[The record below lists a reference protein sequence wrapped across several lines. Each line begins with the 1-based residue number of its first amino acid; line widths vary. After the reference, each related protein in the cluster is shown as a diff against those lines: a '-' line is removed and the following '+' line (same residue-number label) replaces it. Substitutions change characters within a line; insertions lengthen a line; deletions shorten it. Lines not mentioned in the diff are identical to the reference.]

1 MVAYCIRRSGQGL
14 VVVVLVS
21 FLTFIEAHIMPG
33 NPARAILGIHASPA
47 QLRAFEIEN
56 GYNLPLPLQYL
67 KYIDRLIHGNL
78 GFSYQLNQSV
88 AALLAER
95 LPATVILVG
104 LSTVVALLLCVPIA
118 ITQAVR
124 RNKPA
129 DYAITGAQYALY
141 SMPTFWLGL
150 MMIMLFAEKLRILP
164 PTAPQGNV
172 PQILAHP
179 LGLVLPV
186 ATLALGSVA
195 AFSRY
200 LRSSLLDNLAEDYVR
215 TARAKGGSRRVV
227 LFRHVFRNA
236 LAPIITLVGLSLP
249 GILSGALITEALFNY
264 PGMGMLFWQS
274 ALSSDYAVM
283 LGITIIVAI
292 ATVAG
297 SLLADILYAVMDP
310 RVRYVRAGQ

>member
-1 MVAYCIRRSGQGL
+1 LI
-14 VVVVLVS
+14 VVVLVS

-47 QLRAFEIEN
+47 QLHAFDIAN
-56 GYNLPLPLQYL
+56 GYNRSLPIQYWD
-67 KYIDRLIHGNL
+67 YIDRLLHGNL

-88 AALLAER
+88 VSLLSER

-104 LSTVVALLLCVPIA
+104 LAVVVALVLCVPVA

-124 RNKPA
+124 RNKPV
-129 DYAITGAQYALY
+129 DYAITGVAFALY
-141 SMPTFWLGL
+141 SMPQFWLGL
-150 MMIMLFAEKLRILP
+150 MLILLLAEKIRIFP

-172 PQILAHP
+172 GEILTHP
-179 LGLVLPV
+179 VGLVLPV

-195 AFSRY
+195 SFSRY

-215 TARAKGGSRRVV
+215 TARAKGASHRDILYV
-227 LFRHVFRNA
+227 HVFRNA
-236 LAPIITLVGLSLP
+236 LAPIITLLGLSLP
-249 GILSGALITEALFNY
+249 GILSGALITETVFNY
-264 PGMGMLFWQS
+264 PGIGLLFWNS
-274 ALSSDYAVM
+274 ALSQDFAVM

-297 SLLADILYAVMDP
+297 SLLADLLYAVVDP
-310 RVRYVRAGQ
+310 RVRYGEA

>member
-1 MVAYCIRRSGQGL
+1 MIGYVARRCGQGL

-47 QLRAFEIEN
+47 QLHAFDIAN
-56 GYNLPLPLQYL
+56 GYNRSLPVQYFD
-67 KYIDRLIHGNL
+67 YIDRLLHGNL

-88 AALLAER
+88 ASLLGER

-104 LSTVVALLLCVPIA
+104 LAVVAALVLCVPVA

-124 RNKPA
+124 RNKPV
-129 DYAITGAQYALY
+129 DYAITGVAFALY
-141 SMPTFWLGL
+141 SMPQFWLGL
-150 MMIMLFAEKLRILP
+150 MLIMLLAEKIRLFP
-164 PTAPQGNV
+164 PIAPQGNV
-172 PQILAHP
+172 GTILTHPQ
-179 LGLVLPV
+179 GLVLPV

-195 AFSRY
+195 SFSRY

-215 TARAKGGSRRVV
+215 TARAKGASRRGI
-227 LFRHVFRNA
+227 LYRHVFRNA
-236 LAPIITLVGLSLP
+236 LAPIITLLGLSLP
-249 GILSGALITEALFNY
+249 GILSGALITETVFNY
-264 PGMGMLFWQS
+264 PGIGLLFWNS
-274 ALSSDYAVM
+274 ALSQDYAVM

-297 SLLADILYAVMDP
+297 SLLADLLYAVVDP
-310 RVRYVRAGQ
+310 RVRYGEA

>member
-1 MVAYCIRRSGQGL
+1 MIAYVTRRCLQGL

-47 QLRAFEIEN
+47 QLHAFDIEN
-56 GYNLPLPLQYL
+56 GYNRSLPIQYFD
-67 KYIDRLIHGNL
+67 YIDRLLHLNL

-88 AALLAER
+88 ASLLNER

-104 LSTVVALLLCVPIA
+104 LAVVVSLALCVPVA

-124 RNKPA
+124 RNKPV
-129 DYAITGAQYALY
+129 DYAITGAAFALY
-141 SMPTFWLGL
+141 SMPEFWLGL
-150 MMIMLFAEKLRILP
+150 MLIMLFAEKIRIFP

-172 PQILAHP
+172 GEILAHP
-179 LGLVLPV
+179 AGLVLPV

-195 AFSRY
+195 SFSRY

-215 TARAKGGSRRVV
+215 TARAKGASRRAI
-227 LFRHVFRNA
+227 LYRHVFRNA
-236 LAPIITLVGLSLP
+236 LAPIITLIGLSLP
-249 GILSGALITEALFNY
+249 GILSGALITETVFNY
-264 PGMGMLFWQS
+264 PGIGLLFWNS
-274 ALSSDYAVM
+274 ALSQDYAVM
-283 LGITIIVAI
+283 LGVTIIVAI

-297 SLLADILYAVMDP
+297 SLLADLLYAVVDP
-310 RVRYVRAGQ
+310 RVRYGEA

>member
-1 MVAYCIRRSGQGL
+1 VIAYVARRCVQGL

-47 QLRAFEIEN
+47 QLRAFEIQN
-56 GYNLPLPLQYL
+56 GYNRSLPIQYFD
-67 KYIDRLIHGNL
+67 YIDRLLHLNL

-88 AALLAER
+88 ASLLNER

-104 LSTVVALLLCVPIA
+104 LAVVVALVLCVPVA

-124 RNKPA
+124 RNKPV
-129 DYAITGAQYALY
+129 DYAITGTAFALY
-141 SMPTFWLGL
+141 SMPEFWLGL
-150 MMIMLFAEKLRILP
+150 MLIMLFAEKLRLFP
-164 PTAPQGNV
+164 PVAPQGNV
-172 PQILAHP
+172 GQILTHP
-179 LGLVLPV
+179 AGLVLPV

-195 AFSRY
+195 SFSRY

-215 TARAKGGSRRVV
+215 TARAKGASRRGV
-227 LFRHVFRNA
+227 LYRHVFRNA
-236 LAPIITLVGLSLP
+236 LAPIITLIGLSLP
-249 GILSGALITEALFNY
+249 GILSGALITETVFNY
-264 PGMGMLFWQS
+264 PGIGLLFWNS
-274 ALSSDYAVM
+274 ALSQDYAVM

-297 SLLADILYAVMDP
+297 SLLADLLYAVMDP
-310 RVRYVRAGQ
+310 RVRYGEA